1 MMIIV
6 SSIGIFFQRSYWK
19 NRCFEI
25 QDNYEAISK
34 ENEELR
40 DSVYILNRKLSPV
53 INKQRIYEITY

>member
-1 MMIIV
+1 MLIIV
-6 SSIGIFFQRSYWK
+6 SSTGIFFQKSYWK

-40 DSVYILNRKLSPV
+40 DSIGFLNYKLSPV